1 MKTAPGCLK
10 DGTEGKGDPGRT
22 MSGVLRKQLEVDR
35 RTLRQNASLAIRD
48 VYDAIVE
55 LVTNADDRYQV
66 LECSGRIEIEVDRR
80 KGEPSLLRV
89 RDFAD
94 GMTAEV
100 MDRKLSRMGGR
111 VSGLESGKSVRGT
124 NSRGAKDV
132 AALGLVRFESIAG
145 DGFYHRCEIDPQ
157 FEFSLWE
164 SVKAG
169 AKHRKAMGIARGT
182 GTLVTLEVERKNR
195 IPWHDTM
202 VKHLG
207 RLVPLRDILLDPS
220 REVVLRDTG
229 KNRKDVIE
237 PPHVEGVDRVK
248 ISFPVPGY
256 SEAKAKLV
264 VRRAKKRFEREAP
277 KFRLG
282 GILIQSRHAIHEA
295 TLFDPAFENDPNA
308 LWFFGKLRCE
318 YIDELWNQYDELYA
332 KGIEHDEDNPCPV
345 IDPSR
350 RTGLTRE
357 HPFVQALFDQVL
369 NRLRPLV
376 EEERRREERRRT
388 QVESEETRK
397 RLDALEKAATDF
409 MMEFAEEEEPSRDPD
424 SRKAES
430 KFVENGFILYP
441 PFAQIVVGDSQK
453 FWFNVNQKAFPE
465 IGEGTSIEINCVTPD
480 LVSEK
485 TACELSGHPRQDDVV
500 RAVWSVKAQNVI
512 DATGLEVRVGPIY
525 ASSVV
530 EVLASEAERYRDID
544 SLRFQK
550 KQYRMRTDTGRKRI
564 RLFAPM
570 ELVQDNASVE
580 LDITGNSFEVRGQ
593 HIFRHESE
601 LGIAV
606 CKISI
611 VSDGTEASET
621 ITARAGG
628 QTASAELVSYQPLG
642 AGLEIRIEDSDMGD
656 FRYRWKQNVLEIAA
670 GHPSL
675 RRYLGSKKDNYP
687 GQDEKH
693 FRLLIAEIVAE
704 AVCSQ
709 IVSRNVEMNPGAYV
723 SAGWDVLYS
732 EYSHLMTRF
741 LPVTHKLQCPSG
753 EL

>member
-1 MKTAPGCLK
+1 MA
-10 DGTEGKGDPGRT
+10 EGN
-22 MSGVLRKQLEVDR
+22 VLTKQLEVDR

-55 LVTNADDRYQV
+55 LVTNADDRYQI
-66 LECSGRIEIEVDRR
+66 LQMSGRIEIEVDRR
-80 KGEPSLLRV
+80 KGEPSLLKV

-94 GMTAEV
+94 GMTADE
-100 MDRKLSRMGGR
+100 MDEKLSRMGGR

-132 AALGLVRFESIAG
+132 AALGLVRFESITD
-145 DGFYHRCEIDPQ
+145 DGRYHRCEINPQ
-157 FEFSLWE
+157 FEFSLWN

-169 AKHRKAMGIARGT
+169 AKHRRATGISKGT
-182 GTLVTLEVERKNR
+182 GTLVTLEVEKKNR
-195 IPWHDTM
+195 ISRHDTM
-202 VKHLG
+202 ERKLS

-220 REVVLRDTG
+220 REIVLKDTG
-229 KNRKDVIE
+229 KKRKNVIE
-237 PPHVEGVDRVK
+237 PPHTEGVDRIK
-248 ISFPVPGY
+248 ESFSIPGY
-256 SEAKAKLV
+256 PDAKAKLI
-264 VRRAKKRFEREAP
+264 VRRAKKRFERENP

-295 TLFDPAFENDPNA
+295 TLFDTSFESDPNA

-332 KGIEHDEDNPCPV
+332 QGVENDEDNPCPV

-357 HPFVQALFDQVL
+357 HPFVEALFKQVL
-369 NRLRPLV
+369 NRFRPLV

-397 RLDALEKAATDF
+397 RLDALERAATDF
-409 MMEFAEEEEPSRDPD
+409 MMQFAEEEEPSRDPD

-430 KFVENGFILYP
+430 KFVENGYILYP
-441 PFAQIVVGDSQK
+441 PFARIVVGDTQK
-453 FWFNVNQKAFPE
+453 YWFNVNQNAFPE
-465 IGEGTSIEINCVTPD
+465 ISEGSEIEINCATPD

-485 TACELSGHPRQDDVV
+485 ALCNLSRHPKQDDVI
-500 RAVWSVKAQNVI
+500 RAVWSVRAENVI
-512 DATGLEVRVGPIY
+512 DATGVEVSTGPIH

-530 EVLASEAERYRDID
+530 EVLASEAEKYRHIE
-544 SLRFQK
+544 LLEFQK
-550 KQYRMRTDTGRKRI
+550 KRYRMRTDAGRKRI
-564 RLFAPM
+564 KLFAPL
-570 ELVQDNASVE
+570 ELTPDNTNVE
-580 LDITGNSFEVRGQ
+580 LEITGNSFEVRGQ
-593 HIFRHESE
+593 HLLKHDPD

-606 CKISI
+606 CRFSV

-621 ITARAGG
+621 ITAIAGN

-642 AGLEIRIEDSDMGD
+642 AGLEIRIEDSEMGD
-656 FRYRWKQNVLEIAA
+656 SRYRWRQNVLEIAA

-675 RRYLGSKKDNYP
+675 KRYLGPKKEDYP

-709 IVSRNVEMNPGAYV
+709 IVSRNVEMNPGAYAN
-723 SAGWDVLYS
+723 AGWDILYA

-741 LPVTHKLQCPSG
+741 LPVTHRLQCPTQD
-753 EL
+753 L